1 MSWQKP
7 EILEVCRL
15 EVHLVK
21 LILKDIKLFGKYCR
35 EYTTNKHNNYFVHYF
50 Q

>member
-15 EVHLVK
+15 EVHIVK
-21 LILKDIKLFGKYCR
+21 LILKCGFKLLVQQDY
-35 EYTTNKHNNYFVHYF
+35 
-50 Q
+50 